1 MCGPSTKD
9 VARQYYTAIVPK
21 DQDLFCTDHNLS
33 TIEKNTPTVHAY
45 PNPPTYLTDSL
56 YIGEEKGSR
65 LRVGLHSVTICK
77 SDVFHHNYAILN
89 ELVEKPNE
97 ILENEMQLS
106 IDMNL
111 LSMECFTGSRVMP
124 PVKKIQADGGLD
136 QNITFLC
143 NRISALAFFL
153 LSGANHSI
161 FFRGCSGESYR
172 LFCERNMSLLNI
184 PVSNC

>member
-1 MCGPSTKD
+1 M
-9 VARQYYTAIVPK
+9 A
-21 DQDLFCTDHNLS
+21 F
-33 TIEKNTPTVHAY
+33 
-45 PNPPTYLTDSL
+45 
-56 YIGEEKGSR
+56 
-65 LRVGLHSVTICK
+65 HSATLCK
-77 SDVFHHNYAILN
+77 LDVFQHNYDILN
-89 ELVEKPNE
+89 DLVEKPNE

-143 NRISALAFFL
+143 TRISALAFFL
-153 LSGANHSI
+153 LSGADHSI

-172 LFCERNMSLLNI
+172 LFLERTMSLLKI
-184 PVSNC
+184 PVSNCSFELDYSDMT